1 VKVRVESE
9 LGTSADAATGDGR
22 ADVERY
28 FPGNPDGPRLG
39 FHFAVPGL
47 PPGDHTLVVTAV
59 ARDGGEAA
67 LRRVIRVR

>member
-1 VKVRVESE
+1 MRVGTE
-9 LGTSADAATGDGR
+9 LGPSSDASTGDAR

-39 FHFAVPGL
+39 FHFAIPSL
-47 PPGDHTLVVTAV
+47 APGDHTLTVTAV
-59 ARDGGEAA
+59 SRDGGETA